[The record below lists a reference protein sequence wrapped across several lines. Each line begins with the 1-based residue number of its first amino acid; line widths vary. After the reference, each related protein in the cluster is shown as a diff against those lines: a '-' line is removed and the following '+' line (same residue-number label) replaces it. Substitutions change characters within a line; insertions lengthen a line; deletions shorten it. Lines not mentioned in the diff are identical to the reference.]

1 MKRNESRIFREA
13 FAFALVLAFVSM
25 FSACSDDK
33 VAGGSSDDAGVYAV
47 KDLDVAGV
55 SQKGPFVKGS
65 AVTVQG
71 IDCQTMELTGEIFEG
86 TVKSDKGDYDVS
98 SINLSSP
105 CAVFEVS
112 GYYLNEVTGAKSA
125 DVVTLQAITN
135 LKDRKNVNVNVLTS
149 LEYGRVKVL
158 ATEMSFAEAKK
169 QAEKEVLMSFGVAGA
184 MEANLK
190 FEDLNI
196 FEKGNENATLLAVG
210 VLLQGDGDLGVLAKR
225 LEKFVDD
232 IAQDGEWNDSQTK
245 TEIAEWAIAAASSG
259 KLDSIRKNIESW
271 GYTDEVPTF
280 EMFVDALMASSSST
294 THGSSSSSNGGEGSG
309 NSLYEAPCKTDG
321 VDTCEYS
328 ELMDERDA
336 QIYKTVKIGNQ
347 VWMAENLNYKTENS
361 YCYNDSTTY
370 CDMYGRLYTW
380 DVAMGICPSGWHLPD
395 STDWKILVETV
406 GGWNEA
412 GKILKSKTG
421 WISFENGD
429 NYGFSLLP
437 GGFRHGGGT
446 FNLKGYTA
454 YLWVASEN
462 PDTTSYARS
471 IVAEYAAIDSFSDA
485 LKDNAYS
492 VRCIKDSK

>member
-1 MKRNESRIFREA
+1 MKCDVNGLIDCVGKRKIVG
-13 FAFALVLAFVSM
+13 FALLLVFAILFA
-25 FSACSDDK
+25 ACSDSK
-33 VAGGSSDDAGVYAV
+33 VAGGSSDDAGIIA
-47 KDLDVAGV
+47 DLNVAGLA
-55 SQKGPFVKGS
+55 QKGPFVKGS
-65 AVTVQG
+65 LVTVQG
-71 IDCQTMELTGEIFEG
+71 IDCKTMELTGERFES

-196 FEKGNENATLLAVG
+196 FEKGNENATLLSVSVLMLSNVG
-210 VLLQGDGDLGVLAKR
+210 ESNLAER
-225 LEKFVDD
+225 LDEYATTISKNGSLDD
-232 IAQDGEWNDSQTK
+232 STK
-245 TEIAEWAIAAASSG
+245 TEIANWAATAS
-259 KLDSIRKNIESW
+259 
-271 GYTDEVPTF
+271 YVT
-280 EMFVDALMASSSST
+280 
-294 THGSSSSSNGGEGSG
+294 
-309 NSLYEAPCKTDG
+309 PCKTDG

-395 STDWKILVETV
+395 TTDWKILVETV

-446 FNLKGYTA
+446 FNLKGFTA

-471 IVAEYAAIDSFSDA
+471 IVAEYAAINSFSDA

>member
-1 MKRNESRIFREA
+1 MKCDVNGLIDCVGKRKIVG
-13 FAFALVLAFVSM
+13 FALLLVFAILFA
-25 FSACSDDK
+25 ACSDSK
-33 VAGGSSDDAGVYAV
+33 VAGGSSDDAGIIA
-47 KDLDVAGV
+47 DLNVAGLA
-55 SQKGPFVKGS
+55 QKGPFVKGS
-65 AVTVQG
+65 LVTVQG
-71 IDCQTMELTGEIFEG
+71 IDCKTMELTGERFES

-196 FEKGNENATLLAVG
+196 FEKGNENATLLSVSVLMLSNVG
-210 VLLQGDGDLGVLAKR
+210 ESNLAER
-225 LEKFVDD
+225 LDEYATTISKNGSLDD
-232 IAQDGEWNDSQTK
+232 STK
-245 TEIAEWAIAAASSG
+245 TEIANWAATAS
-259 KLDSIRKNIESW
+259 
-271 GYTDEVPTF
+271 YVT
-280 EMFVDALMASSSST
+280 
-294 THGSSSSSNGGEGSG
+294 
-309 NSLYEAPCKTDG
+309 PCKTDG

-328 ELMDERDA
+328 ELTDERDA

-370 CDMYGRLYTW
+370 CDMYGHLYTW

-395 STDWKILVETV
+395 TTDWKILVESV

-462 PDTTSYARS
+462 PNTTSYARS

>member
-1 MKRNESRIFREA
+1 MKCDVNGLIDCVGKRKIVG
-13 FAFALVLAFVSM
+13 FALLLVFAILFA
-25 FSACSDDK
+25 ACSDSK
-33 VAGGSSDDAGVYAV
+33 VAGGSSDDAGIIA
-47 KDLDVAGV
+47 DLNVAGLA
-55 SQKGPFVKGS
+55 QKGPFVKGS
-65 AVTVQG
+65 LVTVQG
-71 IDCQTMELTGEIFEG
+71 IDCKTMELTGERFES

-112 GYYLNEVTGAKSA
+112 GYYLNEVSGAKSA

-196 FEKGNENATLLAVG
+196 FEKGNENATLLSVSVLMLSNVG
-210 VLLQGDGDLGVLAKR
+210 ESNLAER
-225 LEKFVDD
+225 LDEYATTISKNGSLDD
-232 IAQDGEWNDSQTK
+232 STK
-245 TEIAEWAIAAASSG
+245 TEIANWAATAS
-259 KLDSIRKNIESW
+259 
-271 GYTDEVPTF
+271 YVT
-280 EMFVDALMASSSST
+280 
-294 THGSSSSSNGGEGSG
+294 
-309 NSLYEAPCKTDG
+309 PCKTDG

-328 ELMDERDA
+328 ELTDERDA
-336 QIYKTVKIGNQ
+336 QIYNTVKIGNQ

-370 CDMYGRLYTW
+370 CDMYGHLDTW

-395 STDWKILVETV
+395 TTDWKILVESV

-462 PDTTSYARS
+462 PNTTSYARS

>member
-1 MKRNESRIFREA
+1 MKCDVNGLIDCVGKRKIVG
-13 FAFALVLAFVSM
+13 FALLLVFAILFA
-25 FSACSDDK
+25 ACSDSK
-33 VAGGSSDDAGVYAV
+33 VAGGSSDDAGIIA
-47 KDLDVAGV
+47 DLNVAGLA
-55 SQKGPFVKGS
+55 QKGPFVKGS
-65 AVTVQG
+65 LVTVQG
-71 IDCQTMELTGEIFEG
+71 IDCKTMELTGERFES

-196 FEKGNENATLLAVG
+196 FEKGNENATLLSVSVLMLSNVG
-210 VLLQGDGDLGVLAKR
+210 ESNLAER
-225 LEKFVDD
+225 LDEYATTISKNGSLDD
-232 IAQDGEWNDSQTK
+232 STK
-245 TEIAEWAIAAASSG
+245 TEIANWAATAS
-259 KLDSIRKNIESW
+259 
-271 GYTDEVPTF
+271 YVT
-280 EMFVDALMASSSST
+280 
-294 THGSSSSSNGGEGSG
+294 
-309 NSLYEAPCKTDG
+309 PCKTDG

-328 ELMDERDA
+328 ELTDERDA

-395 STDWKILVETV
+395 TTDWKILVESV

-462 PDTTSYARS
+462 PNTTSYARS

>member
-1 MKRNESRIFREA
+1 MKCDVNGLIDCVGKRKIVG
-13 FAFALVLAFVSM
+13 FALLLVFAILFA
-25 FSACSDDK
+25 ACSDSK
-33 VAGGSSDDAGVYAV
+33 VAGGSSDDAGIIA
-47 KDLDVAGV
+47 DLNVAGLA
-55 SQKGPFVKGS
+55 QKGPFVKGS
-65 AVTVQG
+65 LVTVQG
-71 IDCQTMELTGEIFEG
+71 IDCKTMELTGERFES

-196 FEKGNENATLLAVG
+196 FEKGNENATLLSVSVLMLSNVG
-210 VLLQGDGDLGVLAKR
+210 ESNLAER
-225 LEKFVDD
+225 LDEYATTISKNGSLDD
-232 IAQDGEWNDSQTK
+232 STK
-245 TEIAEWAIAAASSG
+245 TEIANWAATAS
-259 KLDSIRKNIESW
+259 
-271 GYTDEVPTF
+271 YVT
-280 EMFVDALMASSSST
+280 
-294 THGSSSSSNGGEGSG
+294 
-309 NSLYEAPCKTDG
+309 PCKTDG

-395 STDWKILVETV
+395 TTDWKILVETV
-406 GGWNEA
+406 VE
-412 GKILKSKTG
+412 IFLK
-421 WISFENGD
+421 
-429 NYGFSLLP
+429 P
-437 GGFRHGGGT
+437 
-446 FNLKGYTA
+446 
-454 YLWVASEN
+454 V
-462 PDTTSYARS
+462 
-471 IVAEYAAIDSFSDA
+471 
-485 LKDNAYS
+485 
-492 VRCIKDSK
+492 

>member
-1 MKRNESRIFREA
+1 MKCDVNGLIDCVGKRKIVG
-13 FAFALVLAFVSM
+13 FALLLVFAILFA
-25 FSACSDDK
+25 ACSDSK
-33 VAGGSSDDAGVYAV
+33 VAGGSSDDAGIIA
-47 KDLDVAGV
+47 DLNVAGLA
-55 SQKGPFVKGS
+55 QKGPFVKGS
-65 AVTVQG
+65 LVTVQG
-71 IDCQTMELTGEIFEG
+71 IDCKTMELTGERFES

-196 FEKGNENATLLAVG
+196 FEKGNENATLLSVSVLMLSNVG
-210 VLLQGDGDLGVLAKR
+210 ESNLAER
-225 LEKFVDD
+225 LDEYATTISKNGSLDD
-232 IAQDGEWNDSQTK
+232 STK
-245 TEIAEWAIAAASSG
+245 TEIANWAATAS
-259 KLDSIRKNIESW
+259 
-271 GYTDEVPTF
+271 YVT
-280 EMFVDALMASSSST
+280 
-294 THGSSSSSNGGEGSG
+294 
-309 NSLYEAPCKTDG
+309 PCKTDG

-328 ELMDERDA
+328 ELTDERDA
-336 QIYKTVKIGNQ
+336 QIYKTVKIGDQ

-395 STDWKILVETV
+395 TTDWKILVESV

-462 PDTTSYARS
+462 PNTTSYARS

>member
-1 MKRNESRIFREA
+1 MKCDVNGLIDCVGKRKIVG
-13 FAFALVLAFVSM
+13 FALLLVFAILFA
-25 FSACSDDK
+25 ACSDSK
-33 VAGGSSDDAGVYAV
+33 VAGGSSDDAGIIA
-47 KDLDVAGV
+47 DLNVAGLA
-55 SQKGPFVKGS
+55 QKGPFVKGS
-65 AVTVQG
+65 LVTVQG
-71 IDCQTMELTGEIFEG
+71 IDCKTMELTGERFES

-196 FEKGNENATLLAVG
+196 FEKGNENATLLSVSVLMLSNVG
-210 VLLQGDGDLGVLAKR
+210 ESNLAER
-225 LEKFVDD
+225 LDEYATTISKNGSLDD
-232 IAQDGEWNDSQTK
+232 STK
-245 TEIAEWAIAAASSG
+245 TEIANWAATAS
-259 KLDSIRKNIESW
+259 
-271 GYTDEVPTF
+271 YVT
-280 EMFVDALMASSSST
+280 
-294 THGSSSSSNGGEGSG
+294 
-309 NSLYEAPCKTDG
+309 PCKTDG

-380 DVAMGICPSGWHLPD
+380 DVAMEICPSGWHLPD
-395 STDWKILVETV
+395 TTDWKILVESV

-446 FNLKGYTA
+446 FNLKGFTA